1 MALECKS
8 WYSIVIMKVYNLKC
22 QFGHSFEGW
31 FRSNDEFL
39 DQSDQGILSCPVCD
53 DNVVT
58 RLPSAAHIQA
68 QKASGSFS
76 AETSSDAGRN
86 SVFQTEVNRKL
97 LEVAKHIL
105 ENAENV
111 GSQFA
116 KEARKI
122 HRKES
127 EERSIYG
134 TVTTEESK
142 ELRDEGIE
150 IFSIPVGVVKKKPK
164 SIQ

>member
-1 MALECKS
+1 
-8 WYSIVIMKVYNLKC
+8 MKVYNLKC
-22 QFGHSFEGW
+22 QYGHSFEGW

-39 DQSDQGILSCPVCD
+39 VQSDKGILSCPVCD

-68 QKASGSFS
+68 QKTSTSFIS
-76 AETSSDAGRN
+76 KESSNTGRN
-86 SVFQTEVNRKL
+86 SVLQSEVNRKL
-97 LEVAKHIL
+97 LEVARHIL

-111 GSQFA
+111 GNQFA
-116 KEARKI
+116 NEARKI
-122 HRKES
+122 RRKEA

-134 TVTTEESK
+134 TVTNEESK
-142 ELRDEGIE
+142 ELREEGIE
-150 IFSIPVGVVKKKPK
+150 IFSIPVGVAKKKPK

>member
-1 MALECKS
+1 MATLS
-8 WYSIVIMKVYNLKC
+8 KVGFVRTTN
-22 QFGHSFEGW
+22 FW
-31 FRSNDEFL
+31 FK
-39 DQSDQGILSCPVCD
+39 
-53 DNVVT
+53 VT
-58 RLPSAAHIQA
+58 RVYCHVQYVTTMLLPDYHLLPIFKHKRHLTLLVQRRP
-68 QKASGSFS
+68 
-76 AETSSDAGRN
+76 SDEGKN
-86 SVFQTEVNRKL
+86 SVLQSEVNRKL

-122 HRKES
+122 HRKEA

-142 ELRDEGIE
+142 ELREEGIE

>member
-1 MALECKS
+1 
-8 WYSIVIMKVYNLKC
+8 
-22 QFGHSFEGW
+22 
-31 FRSNDEFL
+31 
-39 DQSDQGILSCPVCD
+39 LSCPVCD

-68 QKASGSFS
+68 QKASASVSSKASVDAEKNS
-76 AETSSDAGRN
+76 ALQS
-86 SVFQTEVNRKL
+86 EVNRKL

-111 GSQFA
+111 GNQFA

-122 HRKES
+122 HRKEA

-134 TVTTEESK
+134 TITTEESK

-150 IFSIPVGVVKKKPK
+150 IFSIPVGGVKKKPK

>member
-1 MALECKS
+1 
-8 WYSIVIMKVYNLKC
+8 MKVYNLSC
-22 QFGHSFEGW
+22 QYGHSFEGW

-39 DQSDQGILSCPVCD
+39 VQSKKGILSCPVCD

-68 QKASGSFS
+68 QKTSASFS
-76 AETSSDAGRN
+76 SKASSNAGRN
-86 SVFQTEVNRKL
+86 GVLQSEVNRKL

-122 HRKES
+122 HRKEA

-142 ELRDEGIE
+142 ELRDEGLE

>member
-1 MALECKS
+1 MALEGKS
-8 WYSIVIMKVYNLKC
+8 WYSRFIMKVYNLKC
-22 QFGHSFEGW
+22 QFGHTFEGW

-39 DQSDQGILSCPVCD
+39 SQSDQGILSCPVCD
-53 DNVVT
+53 DNVVS

-68 QKASGSFS
+68 QKSSSTFGSGSLDK
-76 AETSSDAGRN
+76 AERTTQFEN
-86 SVFQTEVNRKL
+86 EVNRKL

-111 GSQFA
+111 GNQFA

-122 HRKES
+122 HRKEAQ
-127 EERSIYG
+127 ERSIYG

-142 ELRDEGIE
+142 ELENEGIE
-150 IFSIPVGVVKKKPK
+150 IFSLPVGVVKKKPK

>member
-1 MALECKS
+1 
-8 WYSIVIMKVYNLKC
+8 MKVYSLKC
-22 QFGHSFEGW
+22 QYGHSFEGW

-39 DQSDQGILSCPVCD
+39 VQSDKGILSCPVCD

-68 QKASGSFS
+68 QKTSTSFIS
-76 AETSSDAGRN
+76 KDSSNTGKN
-86 SVFQTEVNRKL
+86 SVLQSEVNRKL
-97 LEVAKHIL
+97 LEA
-105 ENAENV
+105 
-111 GSQFA
+111 
-116 KEARKI
+116 
-122 HRKES
+122 

-142 ELRDEGIE
+142 ELREEGIE
-150 IFSIPVGVVKKKPK
+150 IFSIPVGVAKKKPK

>member
-1 MALECKS
+1 
-8 WYSIVIMKVYNLKC
+8 MKVYNLKC
-22 QFGHSFEGW
+22 QYGHSFEGW

-39 DQSDQGILSCPVCD
+39 VQSDKGILSCPVCD
-53 DNVVT
+53 DNVVPDYHLLRIFKHK
-58 RLPSAAHIQA
+58 RLLT
-68 QKASGSFS
+68 SFS
-76 AETSSDAGRN
+76 SKGLLMTGKN
-86 SVFQTEVNRKL
+86 SVLQSEVNRKL

-111 GSQFA
+111 GNQFA

-122 HRKES
+122 HRKEA

-150 IFSIPVGVVKKKPK
+150 IFSIPVGCEEKAEEH
-164 SIQ
+164 SIKDLFFS

>member
-1 MALECKS
+1 M
-8 WYSIVIMKVYNLKC
+8 
-22 QFGHSFEGW
+22 
-31 FRSNDEFL
+31 
-39 DQSDQGILSCPVCD
+39 
-53 DNVVT
+53 
-58 RLPSAAHIQA
+58 
-68 QKASGSFS
+68 
-76 AETSSDAGRN
+76 
-86 SVFQTEVNRKL
+86 
-97 LEVAKHIL
+97 

-111 GSQFA
+111 GNQFA

-122 HRKES
+122 HRKEA

-150 IFSIPVGVVKKKPK
+150 IFSIPVGGVKKKPK

>member
-1 MALECKS
+1 
-8 WYSIVIMKVYNLKC
+8 MKVYNLSC
-22 QFGHSFEGW
+22 QYGHSFEGW
-31 FRSNDEFL
+31 FLSNVEFL
-39 DQSDQGILSCPVCD
+39 VQSKKGILSCTVCD

-68 QKASGSFS
+68 QKTSASFS
-76 AETSSDAGRN
+76 SKASSDVGKT
-86 SVFQTEVNRKL
+86 VFQEVNRKL

-122 HRKES
+122 HRKEA

-150 IFSIPVGVVKKKPK
+150 IFSIPVGV
-164 SIQ
+164 

>member
-1 MALECKS
+1 
-8 WYSIVIMKVYNLKC
+8 MKVYNLKC
-22 QFGHSFEGW
+22 QYGHSFEGW

-39 DQSDQGILSCPVCD
+39 VQSDKGILSCPVCD

-68 QKASGSFS
+68 QKTSASYGSKV
-76 AETSSDAGRN
+76 SSDAGKN
-86 SVFQTEVNRKL
+86 SILQSEVNRKL

-111 GSQFA
+111 GNQFA

-122 HRKES
+122 HRKEA

-142 ELRDEGIE
+142 ELRDEGIDV
-150 IFSIPVGVVKKKPK
+150 FSIPVGVVKKKPK

>member
-1 MALECKS
+1 
-8 WYSIVIMKVYNLKC
+8 MKVYNLTC
-22 QFGHSFEGW
+22 QYGHSFEGW

-39 DQSDQGILSCPVCD
+39 VQSKKGILSCPVCD

-68 QKASGSFS
+68 QK
-76 AETSSDAGRN
+76 TSSVSSKAPVCADKN
-86 SVFQTEVNRKL
+86 SALQSEVNRKL
-97 LEVAKHIL
+97 LEVARHIL

-111 GSQFA
+111 GNQFA

-122 HRKES
+122 HRKEA

-150 IFSIPVGVVKKKPK
+150 IFSMPVGIAKKKPK

>member
-1 MALECKS
+1 MS
-8 WYSIVIMKVYNLKC
+8 
-22 QFGHSFEGW
+22 
-31 FRSNDEFL
+31 
-39 DQSDQGILSCPVCD
+39 VCD

-68 QKASGSFS
+68 QKTSVSFS
-76 AETSSDAGRN
+76 SKASSDAGKN
-86 SVFQTEVNRKL
+86 SVLQSEVNRKL

-111 GSQFA
+111 GNQFA

-122 HRKES
+122 HRKEA
-127 EERSIYG
+127 EKRSIYG

-142 ELRDEGIE
+142 ELREEGIE
-150 IFSIPVGVVKKKPK
+150 IFSIPVGIAKKKPK

>member
-1 MALECKS
+1 
-8 WYSIVIMKVYNLKC
+8 MKVYNLKC
-22 QFGHSFEGW
+22 QHGHSFEGW

-39 DQSDQGILSCPVCD
+39 VQSDKGILSCPVCD

-68 QKASGSFS
+68 QKVPASFS
-76 AETSSDAGRN
+76 AEASSDAGKN
-86 SVFQTEVNRKL
+86 NVLQTEVNRKL
-97 LEVAKHIL
+97 LEVARHIL

-111 GSQFA
+111 GNQFA
-116 KEARKI
+116 QEARKI
-122 HRKES
+122 HRKEA

>member
-1 MALECKS
+1 
-8 WYSIVIMKVYNLKC
+8 MKVYNLKC
-22 QFGHSFEGW
+22 QYGHSFEGW

-39 DQSDQGILSCPVCD
+39 VQSNKGILSCPVCD

-68 QKASGSFS
+68 QKTSPPFNSKASSHEEKNNILQS
-76 AETSSDAGRN
+76 
-86 SVFQTEVNRKL
+86 EVNRKL

-111 GSQFA
+111 GEQFA

-122 HRKES
+122 HRKEA

-150 IFSIPVGVVKKKPK
+150 IFSMPVGVVKKKPK

>member
-1 MALECKS
+1 
-8 WYSIVIMKVYNLKC
+8 MKVYNLKC
-22 QFGHSFEGW
+22 QYGHSFEGW

-39 DQSDQGILSCPVCD
+39 VQSDKGILSCPVCD

-58 RLPSAAHIQA
+58 RLPSAPIFKHKRLLLLLA
-68 QKASGSFS
+68 QRLLLIEGKNS
-76 AETSSDAGRN
+76 ALQS
-86 SVFQTEVNRKL
+86 EVNRKL

-122 HRKES
+122 LQ
-127 EERSIYG
+127 ERG
-134 TVTTEESK
+134 
-142 ELRDEGIE
+142 
-150 IFSIPVGVVKKKPK
+150 
-164 SIQ
+164 

>member
-1 MALECKS
+1 
-8 WYSIVIMKVYNLKC
+8 MKVYNLKC
-22 QFGHSFEGW
+22 QYGHSFEGW
-31 FRSNDEFL
+31 FRSNEEFL
-39 DQSDQGILSCPVCD
+39 VQSDKGILSCPVCD

-68 QKASGSFS
+68 QKTSTSFGSK
-76 AETSSDAGRN
+76 ASSDQGKN
-86 SVFQTEVNRKL
+86 STIQNEVNKKL
-97 LEVAKHIL
+97 LEVARHIL

-111 GSQFA
+111 GNQFA

-122 HRKES
+122 HRKEA

-150 IFSIPVGVVKKKPK
+150 IFSIPVGGVKKKPK

>member
-1 MALECKS
+1 MATLSKVGFVRMTNF
-8 WYSIVIMKVYNLKC
+8 WFKVIRVFCHVQY
-22 QFGHSFEGW
+22 
-31 FRSNDEFL
+31 
-39 DQSDQGILSCPVCD
+39 
-53 DNVVT
+53 VT
-58 RLPSAAHIQA
+58 TMLLPDYHLLRIFKHKRLLT
-68 QKASGSFS
+68 SFS
-76 AETSSDAGRN
+76 SKASSDAGKN
-86 SVFQTEVNRKL
+86 SVLQSEVNRKL

-111 GSQFA
+111 GNQFA

-122 HRKES
+122 HRKEA

>member
-1 MALECKS
+1 M
-8 WYSIVIMKVYNLKC
+8 
-22 QFGHSFEGW
+22 
-31 FRSNDEFL
+31 
-39 DQSDQGILSCPVCD
+39 SCPVCD

-68 QKASGSFS
+68 QKTSDSFS
-76 AETSSDAGRN
+76 SKASSVEGKN
-86 SVFQTEVNRKL
+86 SALQNEVNRKL

-111 GSQFA
+111 GSRFA

-122 HRKES
+122 HRKEA

-150 IFSIPVGVVKKKPK
+150 IFSIPIGVVKKKPK